1 MKKHNPAGVAPAS
14 TYTHG
19 IEMPANARW
28 LHISGQGGT
37 AADGTPAQG
46 IEAQVDRAW
55 QNLKAVLAAAGMGVE
70 DLVKVTSFLTNAEHV
85 EAYRK
90 TRLKHMGEA
99 RPTSTLLIVK
109 GLADP
114 RWLVEVEAIAAK

>member
-1 MKKHNPAGVAPAS
+1 MKKHNPAGIAAAS

-19 IEMPANARW
+19 IEMPAKARW
-28 LHISGQGGT
+28 LYISGQIGT

-55 QNLKAVLAAAGMGVE
+55 QNLKSVLASAGMSVD
-70 DLVKVTSFLTNAEHV
+70 DLVKVTAFLTREGDV

-90 TRLKHMGEA
+90 TRLKHMGAA
-99 RPTSTLLIVK
+99 RPASTLLIVK